1 MFEFEKYQYLIYQ
14 VYNTY
19 YQGFSY
25 LQDDILQCGYI
36 GLWKAC
42 ETFNKDK
49 NTQFN
54 TYAVACIKNEIKMLL
69 RKERKF
75 RVRVEHN
82 LTNSEL
88 EYLLESQIDNEQQ
101 EQRDFERLQDAMLG
115 EVKNKEIFKLYSEG
129 YKQEEIS
136 KILNVP
142 PTSICRKLHNDI
154 DRIKDKHPNGYVK
167 TDAEKVYDEFRREQ

>member
-1 MFEFEKYQYLIYQ
+1 MCEFEKHQNLIYQ

-54 TYAVACIKNEIKMLL
+54 TYAVACIKNEIKMFL

-75 RVRVEHN
+75 RVRTEHN
-82 LTNSEL
+82 LTSTEMD
-88 EYLLESQIDNEQQ
+88 YLFENQGDINEQ
-101 EQRDFERLQDAMLG
+101 EQRDFERLQDAVLK
-115 EVKNKEIFKLYSEG
+115 EVKDKDVFMLYSEG
-129 YKQEEIS
+129 YKQKEIS
-136 KILNVP
+136 KILGLS

-154 DRIKDKHPNGYVK
+154 NRIKAKHPNGYVK